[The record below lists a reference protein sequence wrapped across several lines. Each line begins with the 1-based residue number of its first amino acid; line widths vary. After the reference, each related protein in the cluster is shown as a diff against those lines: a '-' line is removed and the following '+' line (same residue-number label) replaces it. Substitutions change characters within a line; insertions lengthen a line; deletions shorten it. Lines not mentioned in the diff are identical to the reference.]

1 MSSSQNVFLALVGI
15 CTLGKWMWPRHLY
28 SDWILWGRLGE
39 DDAFCYAIVVL
50 ISRSVAL
57 GKLSE
62 F

>member
-1 MSSSQNVFLALVGI
+1 MDVAKALILGLDSMGPVGG
-15 CTLGKWMWPRHLY
+15 L
-28 SDWILWGRLGE
+28 E

-50 ISRSVAL
+50 ISRSVVL

>member
-1 MSSSQNVFLALVGI
+1 MDVAKALILGLDSMGLVG
-15 CTLGKWMWPRHLY
+15 GQ
-28 SDWILWGRLGE
+28 E

-50 ISRSVAL
+50 ISHSVAL